1 MKNKYIVGIIIGFL
15 VIFFAVPMGFSC
27 GDSILQLSGS
37 MNTNSFMI
45 MQEKFITSF
54 QIIGGMISGLSGI
67 AWIFSNKKLQATNSD
82 L

>member
-15 VIFFAVPMGFSC
+15 VIFFAVPMGFSY

-45 MQEKFITSF
+45 MQEKFVTSF